1 VLPTAS
7 VAAEAVLV
15 LLEGFTLL
23 VLFELLLLLPPQPA
37 ATSRRTAGANRKRR
51 FIEAP
56 FGFGSDW
63 TLDTDT
69 VRPPPRFNDLNQTGF
84 PTVFR
89 AVALRRQSR
98 TTDTEEDLV
107 RALYAEHG
115 SALTGYVARIT
126 GDRQRAE
133 DIVQETLLRAWR
145 KSGSLRGDA
154 ASMRSW
160 LFTVAHN
167 LAIDERRSRSARN
180 EDDAAGLAD
189 VPAAGQLDRALEA
202 WQITEALTTL
212 SRDHREALIETYFRG
227 RSVAEA
233 AALLGVA
240 PGTVKSR
247 TYYALRGLRAAL
259 EERGWGA

>member
-1 VLPTAS
+1 M
-7 VAAEAVLV
+7 
-15 LLEGFTLL
+15 
-23 VLFELLLLLPPQPA
+23 
-37 ATSRRTAGANRKRR
+37 
-51 FIEAP
+51 
-56 FGFGSDW
+56 
-63 TLDTDT
+63 
-69 VRPPPRFNDLNQTGF
+69 
-84 PTVFR
+84 
-89 AVALRRQSR
+89 
-98 TTDTEEDLV
+98 
-107 RALYAEHG
+107 RALYADHG
-115 SALTGYVARIT
+115 PALTGYVSRIT

-154 ASMRSW
+154 ASLRSW

-167 LAIDERRSRSARN
+167 LAIDERRSRSARA
-180 EDDAAGLAD
+180 EDDAALLDD

-233 AALLGVA
+233 AAVLGIA

-247 TYYALRGLRAAL
+247 TYYALRGLREAL
-259 EERGWGA
+259 EERGWGG